1 MKGTPSDTH
10 RVVYQVRYGDGTEPH
25 SLIASTLGDAFEQ
38 AKTLAGRKGAPV
50 MLFGDGVFI
59 AECPAQGDS
68 LALTLPAGLSDALAA
83 GGLNLVGWRR
93 PSERDH
99 ETVPSGLN

>member
-38 AKTLAGRKGAPV
+38 ATALAGRRGAPV

-59 AECPAQGDS
+59 AECPVQGAS
-68 LALTLPAGLSDALAA
+68 LDLTLPAGLSDALAA

-93 PSERDH
+93 PSEGDR

>member
-1 MKGTPSDTH
+1 MRSNRSDTH

-25 SLIASTLGDAFEQ
+25 SLIASTPGDAFEQ
-38 AKTLAGRKGAPV
+38 ATALAARKGAPV

-59 AECPAQGDS
+59 AKCPAQGAILD
-68 LALTLPAGLSDALAA
+68 LDLPTGLSEALAA

>member
-1 MKGTPSDTH
+1 MKDKRSDTH
-10 RVVYQVRYGDGTEPH
+10 RVAYQARYGDGTEPH

-38 AKTLAGRKGAPV
+38 ATALAGRRGASV

-59 AECPAQGDS
+59 AECPVQGARLD
-68 LALTLPAGLSDALAA
+68 LALPAGLSEALAA

>member
-1 MKGTPSDTH
+1 MKSNRSDTH
-10 RVVYQVRYGDGTEPH
+10 RVVYQIRYGDGTEPH

-38 AKTLAGRKGAPV
+38 ATALAGRRGAPV

-59 AECPAQGDS
+59 AECPAQGAS
-68 LALTLPAGLSDALAA
+68 LELALPAGLSDALAA

-99 ETVPSGLN
+99 ETVPSNLN